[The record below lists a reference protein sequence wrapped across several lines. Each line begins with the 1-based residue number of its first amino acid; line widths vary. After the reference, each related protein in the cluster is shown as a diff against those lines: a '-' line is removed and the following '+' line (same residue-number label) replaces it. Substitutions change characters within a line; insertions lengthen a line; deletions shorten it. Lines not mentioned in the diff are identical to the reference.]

1 MNRATAL
8 CLAAACLFGADS
20 AVRAS
25 QIVPMPPVPIS
36 YGWGYKFVSSGHRLN
51 FITSGNAFGIIGL
64 PGNGGNSDM
73 HTAATD
79 TTDISTKIWSFSTAT
94 AAHPQT
100 VSDLP
105 FAINIKLTDKAS
117 GLSEYVSFGGALNG
131 NFWNNGSTLSP
142 TFFGPLSKSVDI
154 NHHLFTVSFESFTPP
169 AGLGHPGEFVFDV
182 SVHHNPEPSTLVL
195 AGIGAPL
202 FGLILRRR
210 RRMARTL

>member
-8 CLAAACLFGADS
+8 CLAAACLLAADS

-25 QIVPMPPVPIS
+25 QIVPEPPVPIS
-36 YGWGYKFVSSGHRLN
+36 YSWGYKFVSSGHRLN

-64 PGNGGNSDM
+64 PGSGGNNDM

-79 TTDISTKIWSFSTAT
+79 TTDISTRIWSFSTAT
-94 AAHPQT
+94 AAHPQS

-105 FAINIKLTDKAS
+105 FAINLKLTDKSS
-117 GLSEYVSFGGALNG
+117 GLSEYVSFGGALDG
-131 NFWNNGSTLSP
+131 NLWNNGSTLSP

-154 NHHLFTVSFESFTPP
+154 NHRSFTVTFESFTPP
-169 AGLGHPGEFVFDV
+169 TGFGHSGEFVFDV
-182 SVHHNPEPSTLVL
+182 NVQHNPEPSTLVL

-202 FGLILRRR
+202 FSLYLRRR
-210 RRMARTL
+210 RRRTQTI